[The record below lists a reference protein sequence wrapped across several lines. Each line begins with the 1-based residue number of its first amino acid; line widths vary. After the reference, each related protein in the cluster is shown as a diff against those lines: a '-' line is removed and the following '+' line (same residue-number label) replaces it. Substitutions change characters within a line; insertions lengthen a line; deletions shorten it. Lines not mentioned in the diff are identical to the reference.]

1 MHKIKQTIAIGFL
14 TAAFWGILYPGFSLL
29 EETYVRMDGEQ
40 DPRHDFY
47 EILEGGR
54 EKVVIKSRLWEL
66 WENRS
71 SYVYFREE

>member
-1 MHKIKQTIAIGFL
+1 MREIKRTIAIGLL
-14 TAAFWGILYPGFSLL
+14 TAAFWGVLYPRFSLL

-47 EILEGGR
+47 AILEGGS
-54 EKVVIKSRLWEL
+54 EKVVIKSKLWEL

-71 SYVYFREE
+71 SYGYYGKE